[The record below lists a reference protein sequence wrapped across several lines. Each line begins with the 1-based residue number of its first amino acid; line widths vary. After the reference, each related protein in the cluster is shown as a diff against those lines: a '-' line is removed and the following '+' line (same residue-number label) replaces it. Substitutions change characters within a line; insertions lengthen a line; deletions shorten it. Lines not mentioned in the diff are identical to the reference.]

1 MLNTEHLS
9 NYYAIVTT
17 HYTYRNKQ
25 MDYYTYNSSSKVKA
39 AAHTQALKNARKA
52 KQTTRSAY
60 AANVLLASTAKSNN
74 KYS

>member
-1 MLNTEHLS
+1 
-9 NYYAIVTT
+9 
-17 HYTYRNKQ
+17 

-60 AANVLLASTAKSNN
+60 AANVLLANTAKSNN